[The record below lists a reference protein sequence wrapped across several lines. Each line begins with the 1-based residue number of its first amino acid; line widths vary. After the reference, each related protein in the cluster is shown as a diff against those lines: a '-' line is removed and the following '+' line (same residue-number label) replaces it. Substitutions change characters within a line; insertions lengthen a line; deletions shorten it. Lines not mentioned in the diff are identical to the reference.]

1 MRPAAPRI
9 APRSDLEGELRS
21 LAGAMPGGQV
31 SNLGATLAWHPELLR
46 VFGGIGR
53 WMLEGERVP
62 LRQRVIVALRVGWRT
77 RALYEFAQNQRRAPR
92 VGLTPAD
99 VGRLA
104 SDQPGAGF
112 SGADALVVQ
121 LVDELCAGDA
131 IADATWTQAAGHWDA
146 PALLELVMLIGF
158 YRMLAGVLNA
168 AGIQPEPGI
177 PGWPAGSAQE
187 ETR

>member
-1 MRPAAPRI
+1 MAKPRI
-9 APRSDLEGELRS
+9 APRADLTDELRA
-21 LAGAMPGGQV
+21 LAGGAPGGLV

-92 VGLTPAD
+92 VGLSPAD
-99 VGRLA
+99 VRRL
-104 SDQPGAGF
+104 SSPEPGAGF
-112 SGADALVVQ
+112 SGAEGVLVQ

-131 IADATWTQAAGHWDA
+131 LCDATWKRAVGHWDE
-146 PALLELVMLIGF
+146 PALLEVVMLVGF
-158 YRMLAGVLNA
+158 YRMLAGVINA
-168 AGIQPEPGI
+168 AGIQPEPGV
-177 PGWPAGSAQE
+177 PGWPKAAIQE